1 MIRPHLPAL
10 FSCAVLALGGARLA
24 AQAAG
29 QAEPIPAQNSAEEL
43 DAQQRAAD
51 AKPDTN
57 TKVFTSTQV
66 GHDLPLPAGAPQA
79 DYHGDPPR
87 IQSGEIAGALVNS
100 LPKYTPPPPA
110 APGAK
115 PAAAAEP
122 QPRNGIIRL
131 PKVVVRQEKPPVFN
145 EKQLYTPKSLEDIE
159 IQRYTGLD
167 PAKMPGVA
175 APITR
180 FMFSDYA
187 KQMQADAD
195 RQQNISDSSDMA
207 RAAAL
212 SGDPGES
219 EYIKRVS
226 NETFIR
232 DSDNTPSLGDPHG
245 GGLQSPPPR

>member
-1 MIRPHLPAL
+1 MIRPLLPL
-10 FSCAVLALGGARLA
+10 LLPCAVFALGGARLA
-24 AQAAG
+24 AQPG
-29 QAEPIPAQNSAEEL
+29 NNAEPIPAQNSADQL
-43 DAQQRAAD
+43 DAQQQAAD
-51 AKPDTN
+51 AKPDSN
-57 TKVFTSTQV
+57 TKVFTSSKV
-66 GHDLPLPAGAPQA
+66 GHDLPLPAEAPQA

-87 IQSGEIAGALVNS
+87 IQSNEISGALVNS
-100 LPKYTPPPPA
+100 LPKYAPPA
-110 APGAK
+110 PAAAK
-115 PAAAAEP
+115 PAEAEP

-131 PKVVVRQEKPPVFN
+131 KKVVVREEKPPVFT
-145 EKQLYTPKSLEDIE
+145 EKQLYSPKSLGDIE

-195 RQQNISDSSDMA
+195 RQQTISDSSDMA

-212 SGDPGES
+212 SGGPGES

-226 NETFIR
+226 TDTYMR
-232 DSDNTPSLGDPHG
+232 DNDNTPGLGDSHG